1 MSKFYWLMK
10 FYKERQR
17 GFEFFKNFSIL
28 FSAAAFRQNVTDL
41 GGAGNFGRKHLV
53 EIILSE
59 KDSVKKFDQERFDQY
74 KID

>member
-53 EIILSE
+53 ETVLSE
-59 KDSVKKFDQERFDQY
+59 KDLVKKLST
-74 KID
+74 KTWSK